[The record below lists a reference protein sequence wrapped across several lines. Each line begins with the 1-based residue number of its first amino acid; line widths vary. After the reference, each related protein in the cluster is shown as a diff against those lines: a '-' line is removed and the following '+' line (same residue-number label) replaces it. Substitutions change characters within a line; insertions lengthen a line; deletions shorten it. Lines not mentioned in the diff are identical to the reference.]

1 MSAPQVAPPA
11 QILQAGN
18 VFKAGALPDDISI
31 NGFQIWDLRSFGP
44 AFVTVAFLMFMLVQM
59 ARHWTFWR
67 AVGKPFDVTV
77 GTLSDGTLAALKDLE
92 DIAFLLLKVGT
103 ILFGAFLISRGLKN
117 KTLAPSSFVMA
128 VVVIAFTYLIEIV
141 LQGVKVW
148 GYKASGGS
156 GSSFFQ
162 NCASA
167 DGRNSF
173 PLADASAA
181 RTPTGGVAG
190 DQVTMVCPFAAL
202 LQNNVYIFAKYINTW
217 SLSWEAL
224 VLAAAM
230 AAAEIGFT
238 FY

>member
-18 VFKAGALPDDISI
+18 VFKAGALPNDLSLG
-31 NGFQIWDLRSFGP
+31 GFQIWDLRSFGP

-67 AVGKPFDVTV
+67 GVGKPFDVTN
-77 GTLSDGTLAALKDLE
+77 GTLSAGTLAALKDLE

-103 ILFGAFLISRGLKN
+103 ILFGAFLITRGLRDGGS
-117 KTLAPSSFVMA
+117 LAPSSFVMA

-141 LQGVKVW
+141 LQGVGVW
-148 GYKASGGS
+148 GGKPPSGS
-156 GSSFFQ
+156 GATFFQ

-167 DGRNSF
+167 DGTQTF
-173 PLADASAA
+173 PLADAAPLAA
-181 RTPTGGVAG
+181 AG

-202 LQNNVYIFAKYINTW
+202 LQNNIYLFAKAINTY

-230 AAAEIGFT
+230 AAAKIGFS